1 MNKHFKLW
9 TTQQDYEAFVQSGN
23 YEEPYV
29 HILQDKC
36 DYDQII
42 ATDASNLPLMD
53 IARSAGW
60 VASTATYMTKI
71 DAARIT
77 TEQFNSANIG
87 VKDEN
92 ATNAWDVTFKDLEHF
107 TEFQYF
113 TGVTEVYVTQNE
125 ENTER
130 IGGFFNC
137 TKLTN
142 IILPTS
148 ITRIGHRAFQLCG
161 FDYIYLHEG
170 ITGIGDLE
178 GEMSAFYKSALVSI
192 TLPNSLLKIG
202 PYTFGY
208 CENLKKVTLGNS
220 IETIGDGA
228 FYYCSNLAQINF
240 PNSLKTIGVQAF
252 WLDESITGVKFG
264 NSLTTIGENSFV
276 GCKNIE
282 HLLIPKSV
290 TSIGYKAFGGYT
302 TPGSSWNS
310 PPGIKCV
317 EFEEGNNIK
326 IGTIFQQ
333 NTGLER
339 VILSRGVTEL
349 GQATFYV
356 CPKLKEVNCQY
367 VTSLPKGYTFR
378 NCSSLTSINLSSIQ
392 GACTLDVHYCSN
404 LKKVTIGEN
413 VTSLTIGCSRDN
425 IQQFIIMATTPP
437 TLSFTESGASSIQ
450 NFYVPDE
457 YLETYKTASSWSTYA
472 SKIKGI
478 SELETIN
485 NVNNLASL
493 NTSLLQG
500 LNINSIQNIQELDLI
515 NNSEINGEI
524 LEEYNI
530 ED

>member
-9 TTQQDYEAFVQSGN
+9 TTQQNYEAFVQSGN

-29 HILQDKC
+29 HILSDKC
-36 DYDQII
+36 DYNQII
-42 ATDASNLPLMD
+42 ATDTSNLPLMD

-92 ATNAWDVTFKDLEHF
+92 ATNAWDVTFKDLETF

-137 TKLTN
+137 TKLTD

-148 ITRIGHRAFQLCG
+148 ITRIGHRAFQWCG
-161 FDYIYLHEG
+161 FDYIHLHEG
-170 ITGIGDLE
+170 ITGICNLE
-178 GEMSAFYKSALVSI
+178 GEMSAFYKSELVSI
-192 TLPNSLLKIG
+192 TLPNSLLEIG
-202 PYTFGY
+202 QYGFGY

-220 IETIGDGA
+220 IETIGEGA
-228 FYYCSNLAQINF
+228 FYSCPNLTCINF
-240 PNSLKTIGVQAF
+240 PNSLKTIGEQAF
-252 WLDESITGVKFG
+252 WLDESIVGIKFG
-264 NSLTTIGENSFV
+264 NSLTTIGGNSFV

-290 TSIGYKAFGGYT
+290 TSIGYKAFGGYV
-302 TPGSSWNS
+302 TPASSWNS

-326 IGTIFQQ
+326 IGAIFQQ
-333 NTGLER
+333 NLGLEK

-349 GQATFYV
+349 GQAVFYDST
-356 CPKLKEVNCQY
+356 KLKEVNCQY
-367 VTSLPKGYTFR
+367 VTSLPKAYTFR
-378 NCSSLTSINLSSIQ
+378 NCRTLTFIDLSSIQ
-392 GACTLDVHYCSN
+392 GTCNLDIINCIN

-413 VTSLTIGCSRDN
+413 VTSLKVMCQNNN
-425 IQQFIIMATTPP
+425 IQQFIVMAITPP
-437 TLSFTESGASSIQ
+437 TLSLSGSNIK
-450 NFYVPDE
+450 NFYIPDE
-457 YLETYKTASSWSTYA
+457 YLETYKTASSWSAYA

-478 SELETIN
+478 SELETTN
-485 NVNNLASL
+485 NVNNLVSL

-500 LNINSIQNIQELDLI
+500 LNINSIQNIQELNLI
-515 NNSEINGEI
+515 NNSEINEEI